1 MMNAPGKQFYD
12 TQIAFL
18 EAGDLDGLMSQ
29 YHEDTILVGFDLTV
43 RGREAL
49 RKHMEGYLARLGSFK
64 LKSTDKF
71 TETGDS
77 IFFEATVLTDLGEAR
92 VYDVFMLKDGR
103 ATHQFTGLISLAPL
117 PPK

>member
-1 MMNAPGKQFYD
+1 MDSTSGREFYNA
-12 TQIAFL
+12 QIAFL

-29 YHEDTILVGFDLTV
+29 YHEDTVLVGFDLIV

-71 TETGDS
+71 TETEDS
-77 IFFEATVLTDLGEAR
+77 IFFEATVLTNLGEAK
-92 VYDVFMLKDGR
+92 VYDVFILKDGR
-103 ATHQFTGLISLAPL
+103 ATHQFTGLISLKPVSVG
-117 PPK
+117 